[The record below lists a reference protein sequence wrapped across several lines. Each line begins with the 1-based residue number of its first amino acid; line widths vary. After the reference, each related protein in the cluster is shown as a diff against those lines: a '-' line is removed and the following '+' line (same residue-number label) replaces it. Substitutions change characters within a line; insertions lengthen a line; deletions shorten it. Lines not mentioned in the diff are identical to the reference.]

1 MLSLLHIPHFCP
13 GWKGALSATDPPG
26 GGSRTRGS
34 HLRLLGVPRGPD
46 AAPWRQVG
54 AGAAHANEPAARRA
68 DWPARIPAAFP
79 GREPR
84 PRRGAPPAAA
94 APGPRSRPP
103 SSPRTPRRVRGARA
117 PAPGAPPPTP
127 CGPPVFRFRIH
138 PGARMTIRHQ
148 GQQYRPR
155 MAFLQKV
162 SAVRCPGPREVR
174 RLPTLG
180 SERGDAG
187 EARSVWPGAEGTPAV
202 R

>member
-1 MLSLLHIPHFCP
+1 MSEGQRDLLAKNGQGFSDAVQ
-13 GWKGALSATDPPG
+13 GAPSATDPPG

-94 APGPRSRPP
+94 APGPRSGPP

-117 PAPGAPPPTP
+117 PARGAPPLTP

-162 SAVRCPGPREVR
+162 SQPPPGPEASA
-174 RLPTLG
+174 LIPCLG
-180 SERGDAG
+180 RMLEGKDRGG
-187 EARSVWPGAEGTPAV
+187 
-202 R
+202 